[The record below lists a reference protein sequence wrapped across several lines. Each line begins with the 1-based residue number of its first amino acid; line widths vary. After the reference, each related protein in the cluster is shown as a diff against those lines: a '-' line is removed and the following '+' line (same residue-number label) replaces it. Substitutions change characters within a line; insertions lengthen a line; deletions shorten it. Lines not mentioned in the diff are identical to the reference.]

1 MLCFKLKIKK
11 ILLKVSFTQAFFW
24 FFQGLACS
32 LKGTSLKKVF
42 PSFFLLSF
50 LFVLPFTVYSE
61 EPSSQATD
69 SSSKEASSKD
79 SQEASE
85 NSPKEASSKDS
96 QEASENSSKEAS
108 SKDSQE
114 ASENSPKEASSKDS
128 QEASK
133 NSPKEASSKDSQEA
147 SENSSKEAS
156 SKDSQEASENSPK
169 EASSKDSQEA
179 SENSPKEA
187 SSKDSQ
193 EASENS
199 SKEASSKDSQEAS
212 ENSSKEASSKDSQE
226 ASENSPKEASSK
238 DSQEAFS
245 QVNNLDQLL
254 EKIKEDQIQSRPELR
269 AREKRFQEARDKQK
283 SLLNQAKKELDREV
297 LILSRLQAE
306 FEKRDKELSQLEEKL
321 TLTMGVLGELFGVV
335 KQSSAEAGALFKT
348 SVISA
353 EYPNRQEWT
362 KKISAK
368 KNLPDIEDLEKLWFL
383 MQQEMTESG
392 KITHFE
398 TQVVSAQGQAQT
410 QKVLRIGSFNLVSEA
425 KYLIFDD
432 ETQKLLEL
440 TSQPRRRY
448 LSLVK
453 KLEKAVI
460 KKAKNDSQESKTYK
474 FGVDPSR
481 GSLLSLL
488 IQSPSLFERLA
499 QGGVI
504 GYLILFLLLT
514 ALILCIE
521 KYRKLRFYE
530 SLVHSQL
537 HSQEVLENNPLGEM
551 MQVFNKFKQGSQETL
566 ELKMDEVFIK
576 QIALINKG
584 LSHVKLMA
592 NISPLLG
599 LLGTVIGMIATFQS
613 ITLFGT
619 GDPKLMAGGISQA
632 LVTTALGLVA
642 AIPLIFIHS
651 FLSGKASQIIQ
662 IFEEQ
667 LLNLLSK
674 K

>member
-1 MLCFKLKIKK
+1 MLAFQLKIKK
-11 ILLKVSFTQAFFW
+11 MLLKLAIAQAFCW
-24 FFQGLACS
+24 LFQGLACS
-32 LKGTSLKKVF
+32 LKIPSFKSFFK
-42 PSFFLLSF
+42 SFFLLSF
-50 LFVLPFTVYSE
+50 LFVLPFALHSE
-61 EPSSQATD
+61 EKPSQATDSASQEASQDTPSPEASGNSPQESFSQATEDSASQKASSQDTPSQEASGNSPQESSSQATD
-69 SSSKEASSKD
+69 SASQKASSQDAPSSEASENSPQESSSQATED
-79 SQEASE
+79 PASQEASQDTPSQEASE
-85 NSPKEASSKDS
+85 NSPQESS
-96 QEASENSSKEAS
+96 
-108 SKDSQE
+108 
-114 ASENSPKEASSKDS
+114 
-128 QEASK
+128 
-133 NSPKEASSKDSQEA
+133 
-147 SENSSKEAS
+147 
-156 SKDSQEASENSPK
+156 
-169 EASSKDSQEA
+169 
-179 SENSPKEA
+179 
-187 SSKDSQ
+187 
-193 EASENS
+193 
-199 SKEASSKDSQEAS
+199 
-212 ENSSKEASSKDSQE
+212 
-226 ASENSPKEASSK
+226 
-238 DSQEAFS
+238 S

-254 EKIKEDQIQSRPELR
+254 EKVKEDQIQSRPKLR
-269 AREKRFQEARDKQK
+269 AREKRFREARDKQK
-283 SLLNQAKKELDREV
+283 SLLIQAKKELSREEQT
-297 LILSRLQAE
+297 LQRLQAE
-306 FEKRDKELSQLEEKL
+306 FEERDKNLRQLEEKL

-348 SVISA
+348 SVISS

-368 KNLPDIEDLEKLWFL
+368 KNLPDIEDLERLWFL

-398 TQVVSAQGQAQT
+398 TQVVSAQGKAQT
-410 QKVLRIGSFNLVSEA
+410 QQVLRVGSFNLVSEG

-460 KKAKNDSQESKTYK
+460 KKAKNNSQESKVYK

-514 ALILCIE
+514 ALIMCVE
-521 KYRKLRFYE
+521 KYRKLRLYE

-537 HSQEVLENNPLGEM
+537 HSQEVLKNNPLGEM
-551 MQVFNKFKQGSQETL
+551 MQVFDKFQQKSQDIL
-566 ELKMDEVFIK
+566 ELKMDEVLIK
-576 QIALINKG
+576 QTAVIKKG
-584 LSHVKLMA
+584 LNNVKLMA

-651 FLSGKASQIIQ
+651 FLLGKANQIIQ
-662 IFEEQ
+662 VFEEQ
-667 LLNLLSK
+667 SLSLLSK